1 MKINIERKLNST
13 INDELVN
20 ITVESSKSNKEID
33 KLVNITYKKI
43 FQMQL
48 SYQKNK
54 ILQINN
60 YNINNISSNGDNII
74 YR

>member
-33 KLVNITYKKI
+33 KLENITYKKI
-43 FQMQL
+43 F
-48 SYQKNK
+48 
-54 ILQINN
+54 
-60 YNINNISSNGDNII
+60 
-74 YR
+74 